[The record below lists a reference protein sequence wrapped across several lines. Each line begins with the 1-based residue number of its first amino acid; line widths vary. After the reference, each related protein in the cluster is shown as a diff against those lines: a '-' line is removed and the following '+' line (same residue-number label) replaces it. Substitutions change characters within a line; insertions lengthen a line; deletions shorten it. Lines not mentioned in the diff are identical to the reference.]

1 MNLSTNREFNL
12 IFIFILIFITLKE
25 WERERERERER
36 EIELVFYQT
45 NCKCLLRKILCVF
58 YEIIQIKYCISI
70 EYKYLSWKYNLKI

>member
-1 MNLSTNREFNL
+1 M
-12 IFIFILIFITLKE
+12 
-25 WERERERERER
+25 RERERERER